1 MNSKKCKGIRQMVNF
16 YLEENKDRFTTQ
28 ISNFKNLYRTEERVK
43 NKDKI
48 TELELDKLANKI
60 LNKMIY
66 KKIKKGV
73 KNGQY

>member
-1 MNSKKCKGIRQMVNF
+1 MNSKKCKGIRKMVNF
-16 YLEENKDRFTTQ
+16 YLEENNDRFTTQ